1 MWYPRWNMQQSIPKR
16 DFFGTHK
23 EVGEMVDGLE
33 IISQLIPQSI
43 VFKADRRLEL
53 ENRVTALEEHLKE
66 FENMCLDQKA
76 QIADLKGLL
85 AESNKSIKDLENRNT
100 GKKLAL
106 MVFGALFISIMIFV
120 VYTYQNYDLFAS
132 YFATETDLNALLIN
146 SLFNSFGYN

>member
-16 DFFGTHK
+16 DFFVMHK
-23 EVGEMVDGLE
+23 NVGEMVDGLE

-43 VFKADRRLEL
+43 AFKADRRLEL

-66 FENMCLDQKA
+66 FENICLDQKA

-85 AESNKSIKDLENRNT
+85 AESNKSIKDLANRNT

-106 MVFGALFISIMIFV
+106 MVFFGALFVSIMIFV
-120 VYTYQNYDLFAS
+120 VYTYQNYDLLHHILQPKL
-132 YFATETDLNALLIN
+132 T
-146 SLFNSFGYN
+146 

>member
-1 MWYPRWNMQQSIPKR
+1 MEYPYIDINYVYYLVNVVSKVEYAQSIPKR
-16 DFFGTHK
+16 DFFVTHR

-43 VFKADRRLEL
+43 AFKADRRLEL

-85 AESNKSIKDLENRNT
+85 AESNKSIKEYWQKISFDGIWGIIHIHHNICSLHVPKLRSICIIFCNRN
-100 GKKLAL
+100 
-106 MVFGALFISIMIFV
+106 
-120 VYTYQNYDLFAS
+120 
-132 YFATETDLNALLIN
+132 
-146 SLFNSFGYN
+146 